1 MITFIIGKRNS
12 AYETALAKAVGNLAA
27 EKKTVSAETLNM
39 VFDEVQTPSL
49 FGDKKVFI
57 ISGMDDEAV
66 RETLLDRGAELADAP
81 HDVIVVADAL
91 LAAETKKVEKFG
103 TIVKVV
109 EKKELVREAFNPFAL
124 ANAFA
129 TGDRKKTWI
138 AYQQVRAQSD
148 EAEPLHGMIWWKL
161 KDMLAK
167 KQIAHADA
175 QQTARA
181 LVAAY
186 HESRMGGLSLGE
198 RLELFFLNQ

>member
-1 MITFIIGKRNS
+1 MITFIIGKRNR
-12 AYETALAKAVGNLAA
+12 AYETALAQAVGNLVV
-27 EKKTVSAETLNM
+27 EKITVSAETVNTF
-39 VFDEVQTPSL
+39 FDDAQTPSL
-49 FGDKKVFI
+49 FGEKKAFI

-66 RETLLDRGAELADAP
+66 REAILDRGEALAHAP
-81 HDVIVVADAL
+81 HDIIVTADTL
-91 LAAETKKVEKFG
+91 LAAETKKAEKFG
-103 TIVKVV
+103 TIVKIV
-109 EKKELVREAFNPFAL
+109 EKKEPARETFNPFML

-129 TGDRKKTWI
+129 TGDKKKTWI

-167 KQIAHADA
+167 KQITPADA